1 MFDRRLRSPLSDQRG
16 IALPLAL
23 IVLTLLTSLT
33 LAFLALTSTEPTIAA
48 NLQRGEGALGL
59 AEAGIERAIWALS
72 NPGVDTAGANTKL
85 ANLNAIPAA
94 YSGGTI
100 FTLTAPSG
108 AAPSGAYT
116 VNISGAAPT
125 TITSRGFVMRNG
137 VTPPA
142 LLANLAQADIAAQRT
157 VTLQLATV
165 GPVGGAGAPN
175 NVTLPGALTVAG
187 SVDMKGSSIVD
198 GNDKASGQPNA
209 CASRSGVTIRDQTT
223 LADGTTQNNTISTGG
238 SSSTIGTPAQQTLT
252 TDQFKP
258 FIFTET
264 QLAALKALA
273 QAQGAGHYIQPTST
287 SQLDVSVIDGLMFI
301 DTVNGQ
307 PLGTPPDP
315 AKLSSVKINGASNN
329 GWLIVMG
336 SLRIDG
342 NVDYNGFVYVHNDL
356 SYQATG
362 GGGIFGAVVSANI
375 VDPSSA
381 VDTDAGGNSKIYYD
395 CSKVASGGGTFSQ
408 SVKDALNRAVV
419 TITKGTW
426 REVSN

>member
-1 MFDRRLRSPLSDQRG
+1 MTMFDRRLRSPLSDQRG

-108 AAPSGAYT
+108 DAPSGAYT

-223 LADGTTQNNTISTGG
+223 LADGTT
-238 SSSTIGTPAQQTLT
+238 
-252 TDQFKP
+252 
-258 FIFTET
+258 
-264 QLAALKALA
+264 
-273 QAQGAGHYIQPTST
+273 
-287 SQLDVSVIDGLMFI
+287 
-301 DTVNGQ
+301 
-307 PLGTPPDP
+307 
-315 AKLSSVKINGASNN
+315 
-329 GWLIVMG
+329 
-336 SLRIDG
+336 
-342 NVDYNGFVYVHNDL
+342 
-356 SYQATG
+356 
-362 GGGIFGAVVSANI
+362 
-375 VDPSSA
+375 
-381 VDTDAGGNSKIYYD
+381 
-395 CSKVASGGGTFSQ
+395 
-408 SVKDALNRAVV
+408 
-419 TITKGTW
+419 
-426 REVSN
+426 